1 MVFRSVRQVVS
12 AGQWSFCCRGL
23 SLAGHS
29 GAEFLHPFGQLL
41 LGGELVLCK
50 LLGERGEPVLKCGGL
65 GLLLCQ
71 CGIINLLVK
80 RCRDH
85 TGHVWG
91 GDRRGLFLFLLM
103 LPVPDNAARG
113 GGPPVITA
121 ARMASC
127 LRRVFRF
134 YSDS

>member
-1 MVFRSVRQVVS
+1 M
-12 AGQWSFCCRGL
+12 
-23 SLAGHS
+23 
-29 GAEFLHPFGQLL
+29 

-50 LLGERGEPVLKCGGL
+50 LLGERGELVLKCGRL

-85 TGHVWG
+85 AGHVWG
-91 GDRRGLFLFLLM
+91 GDRRGVFLFLLM

-113 GGPPVITA
+113 GG
-121 ARMASC
+121 ASHDNGGKNGQ
-127 LRRVFRF
+127 LFAPGFQVFIQTHGRV
-134 YSDS
+134 SPSSENTIQA